1 MKGEVNKNSSPTTG
15 DRNDIQPTLR
25 REVDVFFPQIHGNS
39 ESTADLSDAAS
50 RGVAV
55 ANHGS
60 I

>member
-1 MKGEVNKNSSPTTG
+1 MKGEVNKNSSPPTG
-15 DRNDIQPTLR
+15 DRNEIQPTLR
-25 REVDVFFPQIHGNS
+25 CEVEVFVPQVHGNS

-50 RGVAV
+50 RVVVV

>member
-15 DRNDIQPTLR
+15 DRNEIQPTLCC
-25 REVDVFFPQIHGNS
+25 EVRVFMPQVHGNS
-39 ESTADLSDAAS
+39 ESTADLPDAAS
-50 RGVAV
+50 RAVAV